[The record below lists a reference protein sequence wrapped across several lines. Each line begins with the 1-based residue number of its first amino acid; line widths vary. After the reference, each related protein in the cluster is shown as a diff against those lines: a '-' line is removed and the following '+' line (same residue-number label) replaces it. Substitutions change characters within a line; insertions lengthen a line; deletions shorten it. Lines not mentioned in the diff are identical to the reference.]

1 MAKKNKNIP
10 LRSPEQLREISDYY
24 KLNTKSVEDL
34 VSANA
39 ENSPQVPREELEK
52 YRSKSGLHLPRWLK
66 VVLLKAWFAGAACFF
81 IFWGLGIYLPN
92 LLDMMLV
99 FGISLGLVTDLMVN
113 NILRFM
119 ATVPG
124 ENDGWMM
131 FPQKGMGAFFLNI
144 LYAFVLL
151 FCVYS
156 LYQVINTVIVSFT
169 GQTGAV
175 PLGVEPVLFGVFYMG
190 FDLLLVGMKHLA
202 RRILDDAMA
211 SAKERKENE

>member
-1 MAKKNKNIP
+1 MAKNNKKTP

-24 KLNTKSVEDL
+24 KLNTKSVDDL

-39 ENSPQVPREELEK
+39 ENSPEVSKDELEK

-99 FGISLGLVTDLMVN
+99 FGLSLGLVTDLLVN
-113 NILRFM
+113 NVLRFLS
-119 ATVPG
+119 TVPG

-131 FPQKGMGAFFLNI
+131 FPQNGMGAFF
-144 LYAFVLL
+144 
-151 FCVYS
+151 
-156 LYQVINTVIVSFT
+156 
-169 GQTGAV
+169 
-175 PLGVEPVLFGVFYMG
+175 
-190 FDLLLVGMKHLA
+190 
-202 RRILDDAMA
+202 
-211 SAKERKENE
+211 